1 MFPALI
7 AAFIIVPIIEIYTLI
22 RVGQWIG
29 LWPTIALLLL
39 DGFAGAWLTKREGR
53 RTWTAFNDALRAG
66 RFPGKEVGDGALV
79 LVGGTLL
86 LTPGFVTDVVG
97 AFFLLPPT
105 RALARRLLMRVLRGR
120 YGILDVLGDP
130 GAAPHPPVRNG
141 IHGDVI
147 DGDVIDGRTGRRTD
161 EPPTRF

>member
-29 LWPTIALLLL
+29 LWPTIVLLLL
-39 DGFAGAWLTKREGR
+39 DGFAGAWLFKREGR

-130 GAAPHPPVRNG
+130 GSTPRPPVQ
-141 IHGDVI
+141 GDVI
-147 DGDVIDGRTGRRTD
+147 EGQTVHRAD
-161 EPPTRF
+161 EPPARF